1 MASPLGYLRV
11 GIVVPKYGKTAV
23 RRNRLK
29 RQLRELV
36 RTVLLTEK
44 TSGNLVIRSKR
55 NSYNGSFEE
64 IRRDVEWI
72 KETLVRSHWLDQ
84 E

>member
-36 RTVLLTEK
+36 RTVLLAEK
-44 TSGNLVIRSKR
+44 SSCNLVIRSRR
-55 NSYNGSFEE
+55 NAYSGSFDE
-64 IRRDVEWI
+64 IRRDIEWI
-72 KETLVRSHWLDQ
+72 KEMMVRRHWLDQ
-84 E
+84 